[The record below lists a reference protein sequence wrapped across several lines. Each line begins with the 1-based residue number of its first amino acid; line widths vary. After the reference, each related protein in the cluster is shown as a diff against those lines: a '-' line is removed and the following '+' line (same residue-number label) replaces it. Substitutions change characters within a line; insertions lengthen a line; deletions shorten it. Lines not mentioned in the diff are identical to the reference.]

1 MRQRIRIGSRLFL
14 LVLLLPVIT
23 GSAQDI
29 QIRTRVDLVVVP
41 VTVKT
46 KADKLVT
53 GLTKDDFTILE
64 DGRKQTITN
73 FTIDPVPLSAAVLID
88 TGVSESSLSKVQK
101 TFPALAGAFSE
112 FDEVSVYRFDK
123 FVKKVLDFSRE
134 SAVVETSMKT
144 LGDIKG
150 DPIPYPPAPGGP
162 FSIPGPVING
172 AAVVPPGQIGPAS
185 TARPKRIKVLND
197 AIFAA
202 ASDLAQRE
210 RDRRKIVL
218 VISDGYNEGS
228 DHSYD
233 DTVKSLLE
241 TGIEVYA
248 VGLDENVLTRALSLL
263 NKYAKA
269 TGGDAYFV
277 SSIQNIEQSYA
288 TAAEAARN
296 QYVLGYIS
304 TNRVDGPAPVF
315 RDIQVAVARAGF
327 ETLHRRGYYQFP

>member
-23 GSAQDI
+23 GNAQDI

-53 GLTKDDFTILE
+53 GLTKDDFTVLE

-101 TFPALAGAFSE
+101 TFPAL
-112 FDEVSVYRFDK
+112 
-123 FVKKVLDFSRE
+123 
-134 SAVVETSMKT
+134 
-144 LGDIKG
+144 
-150 DPIPYPPAPGGP
+150 PGGP

>member
-112 FDEVSVYRFDK
+112 FDEDGIPTQLMRPTPRHDQRGSK
-123 FVKKVLDFSRE
+123 FSTTPSSQQHPILL
-134 SAVVETSMKT
+134 SA
-144 LGDIKG
+144 
-150 DPIPYPPAPGGP
+150 
-162 FSIPGPVING
+162 N
-172 AAVVPPGQIGPAS
+172 
-185 TARPKRIKVLND
+185 
-197 AIFAA
+197 
-202 ASDLAQRE
+202 
-210 RDRRKIVL
+210 
-218 VISDGYNEGS
+218 
-228 DHSYD
+228 
-233 DTVKSLLE
+233 E
-241 TGIEVYA
+241 TG
-248 VGLDENVLTRALSLL
+248 GR
-263 NKYAKA
+263 
-269 TGGDAYFV
+269 
-277 SSIQNIEQSYA
+277 SY
-288 TAAEAARN
+288 
-296 QYVLGYIS
+296 S
-304 TNRVDGPAPVF
+304 
-315 RDIQVAVARAGF
+315 
-327 ETLHRRGYYQFP
+327 